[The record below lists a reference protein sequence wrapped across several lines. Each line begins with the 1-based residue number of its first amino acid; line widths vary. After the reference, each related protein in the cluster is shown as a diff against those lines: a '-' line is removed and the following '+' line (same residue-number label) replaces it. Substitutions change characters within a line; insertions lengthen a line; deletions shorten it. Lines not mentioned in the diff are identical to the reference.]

1 MEKLHAR
8 MVFVCVLILIWHVGS
23 VFERLAVSVG
33 GDKAGL
39 WPFVAWFFYMLP
51 LPVFLW

>member
-23 VFERLAVSVG
+23 AFEQLAVSVG

-39 WPFVAWFFYMLP
+39 WPFVAWCCDTLP
-51 LPVFLW
+51 LPALLW